1 MNTDMSTKN
10 KRASAPVRLLRRLK
24 RRLGLGADLP
34 QGVSDPLDIALGCS
48 PYEAEILRACLP
60 FTMTSQERLLA
71 VVDAVSYTVN
81 AQIEGA
87 FVECGVW
94 KGGSVLAMILRLQ
107 QLGIDDRDIYL
118 FDTFEGMTPPTAKD
132 TSRYDGEAMVHWQE
146 SVGRGQRPWQGL
158 FDAETF
164 NEDLVRDALLA
175 TGYPPEHLHFVKG
188 RVEET
193 LPDAAPESVALL
205 RLDTDWYES
214 TRHELVHLW
223 PRLRQHGVVIIDDY
237 GHWDGCALAVDE
249 YFSELGPKQAPLLS
263 RIDYTGRMAVKRTL

>member
-1 MNTDMSTKN
+1 M
-10 KRASAPVRLLRRLK
+10 
-24 RRLGLGADLP
+24 

-71 VVDAVSYTVN
+71 VVDAVTYTVN
-81 AQIEGA
+81 AQIDGP

-132 TSRYDGEAMVHWQE
+132 ISRYDGEAMAHWQE

-175 TGYPPEHLHFVKG
+175 TGYPSERLHFVKG
-188 RVEET
+188 RVEDT

-249 YFSELGPKQAPLLS
+249 YFAELGPKQAPLLS